1 MTRAAPGS
9 QLARPA
15 GTVSA
20 VTGVLSDEA
29 RAALLA
35 GRLAHLVT
43 VNADGSPQLSAV
55 WVGLDGDEIVCAHLG
70 QGRKVANI
78 ARDPR
83 VALSVEAEGRSD
95 IGLAHYLIVHGTAR
109 VTDGGGPELLQQLA
123 GTYLGPGV
131 RFPPY
136 PDPPP
141 GHVIR
146 ITPQRVGGVGPWA
159 AGH

>member
-1 MTRAAPGS
+1 M
-9 QLARPA
+9 
-15 GTVSA
+15 
-20 VTGVLSDEA
+20 TGVLNDEA
-29 RAALLA
+29 RSALLA

-78 ARDPR
+78 ARDRR

-109 VTDGGGPELLQQLA
+109 LTEGGGPELLQQLA

-146 ITPQRVGGVGPWA
+146 ITPQRVAGVGPWA